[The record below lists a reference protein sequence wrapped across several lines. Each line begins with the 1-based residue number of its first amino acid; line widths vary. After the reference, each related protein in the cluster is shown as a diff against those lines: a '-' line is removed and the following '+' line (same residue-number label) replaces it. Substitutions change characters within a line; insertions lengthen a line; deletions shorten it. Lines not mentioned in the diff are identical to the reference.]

1 MEAFYLYFLSL
12 LVVFISIS
20 VPFLCHRSKSKKCK
34 LPPGS
39 SGFPLVGETLHF
51 LMSGPEKFIHQ
62 RMEKYSD
69 QVFATSLMGQNLAV
83 ICGAAGNKFLL
94 CTANDFVS
102 PWLPDSLLMF
112 LNWVDSPG
120 KSRKDLFSK
129 IRGFHQAVIMRPE
142 ALKQYIPIMDSLTRQ
157 HLQTDWD
164 PFHVVKVHPAS
175 QKITLILA
183 CKLLLGLEPDQAQ
196 RFSDSF
202 TVSLQAFY
210 SLPINLPGTAYNRAL
225 KEVDKLKQEFLKI
238 ILERKKM
245 VLENREKAGSDVL
258 SRTLLDENAHL
269 LSDLEFAVY
278 LVSLMI
284 PTYESGSASITFVLK
299 HLAELPHIYDMVYKE
314 HMEIAKSK
322 DPEEL
327 LNWEDV
333 KKMKYSWN
341 VICEAMRLAPPA
353 TGAFREVETDIHFAG
368 VTIPKGW
375 KVLWSPFTTNK
386 NPKYF
391 SEPENFDP
399 TRFEGDGPTP
409 CTFIPFSTGPRMCPG
424 KDYSRFLIL
433 VYMYNVVRKFK
444 LKKLIP
450 DDKVLYRVGPYP
462 ASGLPL
468 RLQPH

>member
-12 LVVFISIS
+12 LVVLISIS
-20 VPFLCHRSKSKKCK
+20 VPFLCHRSKSKKSK

-69 QVFATSLMGQNLAV
+69 EVFATSLMGQNLAV

-112 LNWVDSPG
+112 LNWVESPG

-183 CKLLLGLEPDQAQ
+183 CKLLL
-196 RFSDSF
+196 
-202 TVSLQAFY
+202 
-210 SLPINLPGTAYNRAL
+210 
-225 KEVDKLKQEFLKI
+225 EVDKLKQEFLKI

-341 VICEAMRLAPPA
+341 VVCEAMRLAPPA

-391 SEPENFDP
+391 PEPENFDP
-399 TRFEGDGPTP
+399 TRFEGDGPTS

-450 DDKVLYRVGPYP
+450 DEKVLYRVGPYP
-462 ASGLPL
+462 ASGLPISVL
-468 RLQPH
+468 KTGPDWPVRPVEPRTGHGSGPVHCQV

>member
-1 MEAFYLYFLSL
+1 MEAFSLYFISL
-12 LVVFISIS
+12 LVVFISFS
-20 VPFLCHRSKSKKCK
+20 LPFLCHRSDSKKCK
-34 LPPGS
+34 LPPGT
-39 SGFPLVGETLHF
+39 SGLPLVGETLHF
-51 LMSGPEKFIHQ
+51 YLSGPEKFIHQ
-62 RMEKYSD
+62 RMKKYSD
-69 QVFATSLMGQNLAV
+69 EVFATSLIGQNMAV

-102 PWLPDSLLMF
+102 PWLPAVQSRF
-112 LNWVDSPG
+112 SNWVVSLG
-120 KSRKDLFSK
+120 KSRKDVHTK
-129 IRGFHQAVIMRPE
+129 IHGFHQAVIMSPE

-164 PFHVVKVHPAS
+164 PFQVVKVYPAS
-175 QKITLILA
+175 QKLTLILA
-183 CKLLLGLEPDQAQ
+183 CKLVLGLDPDRAQ

-202 TVSLQAFY
+202 AVAQQGFF
-210 SLPINLPGTAYNRAL
+210 SLPINLPGTTYNRAV
-225 KEVDKLKQEFLKI
+225 KEVEKLKQEFLKI

-245 VLENREKAGSDVL
+245 VLENREKAGSDIL
-258 SRTLLDENAHL
+258 SRTLLDENVHL
-269 LSDLEFAVY
+269 LSDLEIALC

-284 PTYESGSASITFVLK
+284 PSFESTSSSITFVLK
-299 HLAELPHIYDMVYKE
+299 HLSELPHIYDMVYKE

-327 LNWEDV
+327 LNWEDI

-341 VICEAMRLAPPA
+341 VICEAMRLTPPA
-353 TGAFREVETDIHFAG
+353 IGSYRVAKTDIHFAG
-368 VTIPKGW
+368 ITIPKGW

-391 SEPENFDP
+391 PEPENFDP

-424 KDYSRFLIL
+424 KEYSRFLIL

-444 LKKLIP
+444 LQKLIP
-450 DDKVLYRVGPYP
+450 DEKVLYRGAPYP
-462 ASGLPL
+462 ASGLPMS
-468 RLQPH
+468 LQPH